1 MVHAG
6 PCRAVA
12 KGQDRCVE
20 ARPCTYRS
28 LSLLVGFP
36 PRWLQNNED
45 LTPGISSASG
55 MSWGTGFVPSNLA
68 FLAFAAFRGCR
79 KCVHRWGCKIK
90 HNSACCVQAL
100 CTQSPTLGAEF
111 SLWPEKNVSVCLQR
125 NTESA
130 TLCQD
135 THAEHQGFGMRKKPS
150 TVFKEAQ
157 TNMKAFS
164 MVRK

>member
-1 MVHAG
+1 MEVLAAGTRALGSLAGLMVHAG

-90 HNSACCVQAL
+90 HCVL
-100 CTQSPTLGAEF
+100 CAGSVYTVAYTWCRVFFMARKECF
-111 SLWPEKNVSVCLQR
+111 SLL
-125 NTESA
+125 
-130 TLCQD
+130 
-135 THAEHQGFGMRKKPS
+135 AEEH
-150 TVFKEAQ
+150 
-157 TNMKAFS
+157 
-164 MVRK
+164 